1 MKKTI
6 TLLLFTSLILAAI
19 PLHLQAEIITKPQAA
34 SIARNWVSF
43 IIRNTGDWGGAPTA
57 SIYEV
62 VEFKHGDRL
71 LGYFC
76 PAEPQGF
83 VLVSLLR
90 ELPPVK
96 GYSTSSDLDPNS
108 DEGPANLFKMTI
120 KNVLDQV
127 EARVGP
133 IDKAKP
139 EDLAQFL
146 GTGFRTAW
154 TEIENGVDMNY
165 QAGDTLVNTYWRQGD
180 PYNTFCPAPP
190 VGDDCTAPR
199 CLVGCVATAGSQIM
213 RYWCWPPYGV
223 GFGWNDPYDWVNMPV
238 EITTGSL
245 QAEIDA
251 VAELCYEVGV
261 ADGMTYCGNDTDGC
275 QSGAPTDGM
284 ADVYVNVFRYAQ
296 GTNHIHREDYTAVEW
311 FQAIKD
317 QLNLNRPVQ
326 YHVEG
331 HSILGDGWQEIG
343 GVPLRQYHMN
353 YGWADEF
360 NAWYTLDS
368 LHKGGIEH
376 EYIVRNIVPINH
388 LGAVI
393 AGTYQ
398 LEAFPYRYFDLDAV
412 GNTATFEAGQYL
424 QSLPRKKVSC
434 AIGNGNN
441 IRFQSSSSDN
451 TRLFTRGDITKG
463 ARLQGGAI
471 KIHPTGSLK
480 LF

>member
-1 MKKTI
+1 MKKLI
-6 TLLLFTSLILAAI
+6 TLLLASLILAAI
-19 PLHLQAEIITKPQAA
+19 PLRLQADVTTKNQAA
-34 SIARNWVSF
+34 TIANNWVNF
-43 IIRNTGDWGGAPTA
+43 IIRNTGAWGGAKTA
-57 SIYEV
+57 TIYEV
-62 VEFKHGDRL
+62 VEFKRGDRL
-71 LGYFC
+71 LAYFC
-76 PAEPQGF
+76 PVEPQGF
-83 VLVSLLR
+83 ILVSLLR

-96 GYSTSSDLDPNS
+96 AYSTSSDLDPNS
-108 DEGPANLFKMTI
+108 DEGPSDLFKKTI
-120 KNVLDQV
+120 KNTIDQV
-127 EARVGP
+127 EARVGS
-133 IDKAKP
+133 IETADSN
-139 EDLAQFL
+139 ELVRLL
-146 GTGFRTAW
+146 GTSFHSAW

-223 GFGWNDPYDWVNMPV
+223 GFGWNDPYDWENMPV
-238 EITTGSL
+238 EITTASP

-251 VAELCYEVGV
+251 VAELCHEVGV
-261 ADGMTYCGNDTDGC
+261 ADGMNYCGDDGC
-275 QSGAPTDGM
+275 ASGAPTDGM
-284 ADVYVNVFRYAQ
+284 AGVYVDVFRYAQ

-376 EYIVRNIVPINH
+376 EYIVRNIVPVNH
-388 LGAVI
+388 LGAVL

-398 LEAFPYRYFDLDAV
+398 LEPFPYRYFDLDAV
-412 GNTATFEAGQYL
+412 GTIATFEAGQNL
-424 QSLPRKKVSC
+424 QSLPRTKVSC
-434 AIGNGNN
+434 AIGAGNN
-441 IRFQSSSSDN
+441 IRFLSSSSDI
-451 TRLFTRGDITKG
+451 TRLFTRGDTSKG
-463 ARLQGGAI
+463 AKLNGGGI
-471 KIHPTGSLK
+471 KLYPTGNLM
-480 LF
+480 LYD